1 MSPLVLRL
9 TLLGSGLLLPL
20 LLGLQ
25 LSRGIAAERERRALE
40 VERAVAR
47 ATELLVRARR
57 SPEVLDELP
66 ADTRFRFSD
75 GALAF
80 EEDVGWL
87 WQKPTDAMRDLVV
100 DDRLARAQRQEFD
113 GEDAPRIAQAYDE
126 LLAGPLGRTS
136 RARVLGAA
144 AFHARRA
151 GLAERARKM
160 EAALGEILATT
171 RPSELGDPDLAGAIA
186 ALARLEPDPSQ
197 PGHAVVARL
206 GTFVPAELLTGSA
219 AGVGT
224 WREDLSRRT
233 QRRATLQTVDRTLRV
248 ARDER
253 GVALAGGGVLPVD
266 ARRFVWWLPE
276 RNGSTVGAL
285 VDPSSFVDAVQR
297 AGERGA
303 LASWPELAEVAPA
316 DISDTAHGIPGL
328 GPVRPAEATADEA
341 TLADWLPAALT
352 WALLG
357 VFVAVA
363 FHEVRTS
370 RREAL
375 AVAAHS
381 EFLTSV
387 THELRT
393 PLASIRLLAEM
404 LAEGRARDRAPDYH
418 RMLVA
423 ESARLSMLIENVL
436 DLGRTER
443 GARALDLQSTDVRAL
458 VEETV
463 ALVAVQA
470 DAEGRAIQ
478 LDIATDAPVRARVD
492 RAALAQALVAVLDNA
507 RKYGEGSIEVS
518 VQRSAPGSGPVVR
531 VRDRGRGV
539 SPDERESIF
548 ARFERGRAHRDGS
561 KPGLGIGLYLA
572 RTLLRRMGGDLA
584 CVDPSD
590 GPGAV
595 FVFHLPH
602 EANA

>member
-20 LLGLQ
+20 VLGLQ
-25 LSRGIAAERERRALE
+25 LSRGIEAEQERRTLE
-40 VERAVAR
+40 VERALAR
-47 ATELLVRARR
+47 ATDLLIRARR
-57 SPEVLDELP
+57 TPGVLVELP
-66 ADTRFRFSD
+66 TDARFRVEAD
-75 GALAF
+75 RLAF
-80 EEDVGWL
+80 EEEVGWL
-87 WQKPTDAMRDLVV
+87 WPRDGDAGRDLVV
-100 DDRLARAQRQEFD
+100 DDRLARAQRLEFD
-113 GEDAPRIAQAYDE
+113 GEGATRVVSAFDE
-126 LLAGPLGRTS
+126 ILAGPLGRAA

-151 GLAERARKM
+151 GLPDRAQVM
-160 EAALGEILATT
+160 TAALAEALATT
-171 RPSELGDPDLAGAIA
+171 LPSDLGDPDLASAVA
-186 ALARLEPDPSQ
+186 ALARLDPAPGQ

-206 GTFVPAELLTGSA
+206 GTFVPAELLTGSM
-219 AGVGT
+219 AGAGT
-224 WREDLSRRT
+224 WREDLSRRM
-233 QRRATLQTVDRTLRV
+233 QRRSTLQAVDRMLRM

-253 GVALAGGGVLPVD
+253 GMSLANGGILPVD
-266 ARRFVWWLPE
+266 RQRFLWWLPE
-276 RNGSTVGAL
+276 RDGNTEGAL
-285 VDPSSFVDAVQR
+285 VDPSTFVAAVQR
-297 AGERGA
+297 AGERGV
-303 LASWPELAEVAPA
+303 LASWPDLAEVTPA
-316 DISDTAHGIPGL
+316 AVPDEAHGIPGL
-328 GPVRPAEATADEA
+328 GSVHPIAATTDEA

-404 LAEGRARDRAPDYH
+404 LAEGRARDRAPEYH

-443 GARALDLQSTDVRAL
+443 GARALDLRSTDVRAL

-470 DAEGRAIQ
+470 DAEGRAIR
-478 LDIATDAPVRARVD
+478 LDIAADAPVRAWVD

-518 VQRSAPGSGPVVR
+518 VQRGAPGSGPVVQ

-548 ARFERGRAHRDGS
+548 ARFERGRPHRDGS